1 MTAVAVAPTALGLNE
16 LPTPPSPVSFGPTW
30 AINPTW
36 RPGDSPGKQYILPER
51 TLGWQIQAWVEGVP
65 ELGIVGNINS
75 LDDTDEWGRPLP
87 FRFTREQ
94 LRFVLWMYAV
104 DEHGRF
110 VFRDIV
116 LQRLKGWGKD
126 PLAAVIAAV
135 EFVGP
140 CRFYGWA
147 AQDYFQFGLRENDPV
162 GRRHQRAWIQI
173 AAVAQSQTK
182 NTMTLF
188 PGLFTEACIKEHR
201 IDIGKEVI
209 YAHGGK
215 CRIEAVTSNPRTLEG
230 GRPTLVIKNE
240 THHWLSNNSG
250 HEMSEVIDRN
260 VTKSKGGTARTL
272 SITNAYNPG
281 EDSVAQQ
288 ERESWEEEV
297 ASGWKVTTMY
307 DSLEA
312 APEALMYLP
321 DVWVGTDEETGKKA
335 FREPSEEEV
344 RAYVG
349 AIVDAVRGD
358 ADWLDVE
365 AIVDKILKPA
375 PGKENSVST
384 SRRFYYNQ
392 VLAAE
397 DSWVHP
403 EAVKRAIDPF
413 VREMRGRKDTKV
425 DQLRVGWAPVA
436 KDEPIVMFFD
446 GSKSQDS
453 TGLIGCRLSDGYVF
467 LIGIWQQPKGD
478 RGKKYLIPRAEVDH
492 RVDEAH
498 ARFNVVAFWA
508 DPSHALDDDDDTR
521 YWDGYIDDWHQ
532 RYGDRYLVWSTKT
545 GETQHSVMW
554 DMTSPAHQE
563 AFVKAAE
570 RTVGELERK
579 DDIEEYAPAF
589 AIDGHP
595 ALITHLHNA
604 RAYNHPKGYGI
615 SLHKGSRTSKRKID
629 LAVCVVGARMLRRV
643 VMNRKKEEEK
653 KDDIGAIW

>member
-1 MTAVAVAPTALGLNE
+1 MTAIVEEHTALGIGE
-16 LPTPPSPVSFGPTW
+16 LPVPPPPVSFGPTW
-30 AINPTW
+30 AMNPGWT
-36 RPGDSPGKQYILPER
+36 PGMPLSQKYALPER

-75 LDDTDEWGRPLP
+75 LDDTDEWGHPLP
-87 FRFTREQ
+87 FRFTQEQ

-104 DEHGRF
+104 DETGRF
-110 VFRDIV
+110 VFREIV

-140 CRFYGWA
+140 CRFKGWA
-147 AQDYFQFGLRENDPV
+147 AADYVQFGLREGDPV
-162 GRRHQRAWIQI
+162 GMRHQRSWIQI
-173 AAVAQSQTK
+173 AAVSKDQTR

-188 PGLFTEACIKEHR
+188 PGLFTEECIKTHR
-201 IDIGKEVI
+201 IDIGKEII

-215 CRIEAVTSNPRTLEG
+215 CRIEAVTSSPRALEG

-240 THHWLSNNSG
+240 THHWLENNEG
-250 HEMSEVIDRN
+250 HAMVEVIDRN

-297 ASGWKVTTMY
+297 ASGWRVTTMY

-312 APEALMYLP
+312 APGALMYLP
-321 DVWVGTDEETGKKA
+321 DVWVGNDEETGKKQ
-335 FREPSEEEV
+335 FREPTEDEV
-344 RAYVG
+344 RAYVS
-349 AIVDAVRGD
+349 AVVEAVRGD

-375 PGKENSVST
+375 PGKENSLT
-384 SRRFYYNQ
+384 LSRRFYYNQ

-403 EAVKRAIDPF
+403 DAVKAAIDPY
-413 VREMRGRKDTKV
+413 VKELRKQTGA
-425 DQLRVGWAPVA
+425 DQLRVGWAPVGT
-436 KDEPIVMFFD
+436 DEPVVIFFD
-446 GSKSQDS
+446 GSKSRDS
-453 TGLIGCRLSDGYVF
+453 TALVGCRISDGYIF

-498 ARFNVVAFWA
+498 KRFNVVAFFA

-521 YWDGYIDDWHQ
+521 YWDGYIDGWHQ
-532 RYGDRYLVWSTKT
+532 KYHERYLTWATKM
-545 GETQHSVMW
+545 GENSHAVMW

-570 RTVGELERK
+570 RFVGELETK
-579 DDIEEYAPAF
+579 NDVEEYAPSF
-589 AIDGHP
+589 QFDGHP

-629 LAVCVVGARMLRRV
+629 LAVAAVGARMLRRLV
-643 VMNRKKEEEK
+643 TNRKKEEEK
-653 KDDIGAIW
+653 QDDIGAIW